1 MKKEAIYSGKAK
13 TVFKTDDPE
22 RFVLCFRDDAT
33 AFNGVKHAQFTNKGA
48 INNQFNAFI
57 MQKLQAAGIKT
68 HFEKLLNP
76 VESLVKK
83 LDMIPVECVMRNIT
97 AGNLCKR
104 LGVPEGQELKPPL
117 FELYLKS
124 DALNDPMITPEHVRA
139 FHWASD
145 DDLNIMRDL
154 TFKVND
160 VLQPLFAQAGMLLV
174 DFKLEFGRFH
184 GEIVLGDEFSPDGC
198 RIWDAKTREILDKDR
213 FRKDLGHL
221 IESYEEVA
229 KRLGITLEKETV

>member
-13 TVFKTDDPE
+13 TVYKTEDPE
-22 RFVLCFRDDAT
+22 RFVLHFRDDAT
-33 AFNGVKHAQFTNKGA
+33 AFNGVKHATFANKGA

-57 MQKLQAAGIKT
+57 MQKLQAEGIKT
-68 HFEKLLNP
+68 HFEKLISP
-76 VESLVKK
+76 VESIVKK
-83 LDMIPVECVMRNIT
+83 LEMIPVECVIRNIT

-104 LGVPEGQELKPPL
+104 LGVPEGQELNPPI

-124 DALNDPMITPEHVRA
+124 DSLNDPMITPEHVRA

-145 DDLNIMRDL
+145 EDLKVMRNL

-160 VLQPLFAQAGMLLV
+160 ILKPLFANAGMLLV
-174 DFKLEFGRFH
+174 DFKLEFGKFH
-184 GEIVLGDEFSPDGC
+184 GEIYLGDEFSPDGC
-198 RIWDAKTREILDKDR
+198 RLWDAKTREILDKDR
-213 FRKDLGHL
+213 FRKDLGNL

-229 KRLGITLEKETV
+229 KRLGISLQKEPV